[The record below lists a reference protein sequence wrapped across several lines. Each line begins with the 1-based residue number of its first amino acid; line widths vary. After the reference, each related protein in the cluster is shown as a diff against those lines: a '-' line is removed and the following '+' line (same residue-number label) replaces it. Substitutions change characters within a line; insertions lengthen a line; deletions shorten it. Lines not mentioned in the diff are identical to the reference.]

1 MKEINKLRE
10 NSEELEIIRRNEY
23 QIFGIRGKKDMTYSL
38 CSYTLIKP
46 NHNEFINIW
55 LLIGFALYYWIQ
67 LILISAKTKF
77 YDFNNDVDYL
87 LMFIATLGI
96 AVSLTVSALYL
107 TYYPVS

>member
-1 MKEINKLRE
+1 
-10 NSEELEIIRRNEY
+10 
-23 QIFGIRGKKDMTYSL
+23 MTYSL
-38 CSYTLIKP
+38 CSFTIIKP
-46 NHNEFINIW
+46 NHNEFVNIW

-87 LMFIATLGI
+87 LMFVATLGI

-107 TYYPVS
+107 IYYPVS